1 MANGFGSLY
10 VGSSGLRTA
19 QNGINTL
26 SNNLANLGTAGYVRQ
41 KVVYEDTYYNKFG
54 DASVS
59 AQQAGLGVAIGD
71 VIHARDIFLDQA
83 YRTQSGR
90 AAFYNAG
97 YDAASEVETQLQEMY
112 GQAFQGAITSLYGA
126 FAEFAKNPSDTV
138 NQNLVIQKSQL
149 FISRANGVN
158 DGLREYQM
166 TINTKIK
173 NDVTRVNALGK
184 DIVKLNKDIQRIEA
198 GDTDTAMAL
207 RDQRDLD
214 LDELSSL
221 ANISYREDPDGT
233 VQVRLEGNEFINGV
247 QTNEMGIRYDNTTGF
262 AIPYWTGL
270 SDIPNKKYYD
280 VYDIYNVNP
289 IQGTDSGEI
298 KSLMLARGDKF
309 GNYTDISDLTPEQYE
324 NGISNSIVMNSE
336 SELDKLVNIIVTKVN
351 DLLCPNVNLGT
362 SVKSGNT
369 TIDLTAAGTKI
380 FDPTGKQIS
389 LNADTLVLDTDNCAV
404 GGDGKLPPQELFTR
418 VGTERY
424 KKCVVTDG
432 TNSKEIYV
440 YQEEDQH
447 DLSKSYTLKS
457 LSVNYDLT
465 ENPQHLPNLMQNG
478 SVDYTMG
485 ESIYKLWEVSDYKLN
500 PSDNTPTTLAGFYTK
515 FIGELSSTGSVYD
528 STSNSLN
535 GTKCTIESN
544 RQSVIGV
551 SSDEELTNMIKY
563 QNAYNASSR
572 YINVVNEMIEYMVT
586 SMFSS

>member
-41 KVVYEDTYYNKFG
+41 KVIYEDTYYNKFG
-54 DASVS
+54 SAAVS
-59 AQQAGLGVAIGD
+59 DQQAGLGVGIGD

-97 YDAASEVETQLQEMY
+97 YDAASEVETQLQEIY
-112 GQAFQGAITSLYGA
+112 GQAFQGAITSLYSA

-138 NQNLVIQKSQL
+138 NQNLVIQKCQL
-149 FISRANGVN
+149 FLSRANGVN

-173 NDVTRVNALGK
+173 NDVTRVNELGK

-221 ANISYREDPDGT
+221 ANITYREDVDGT
-233 VQVRLEGNEFINGV
+233 VQVRLEGNEFINEV
-247 QTNEMGIRYDNTTGF
+247 QYNTMSIRYDNTTGF
-262 AIPYWTGL
+262 AIPYWPGL
-270 SDIPNKKYYD
+270 SDVATEKYYD
-280 VYDIYNVNP
+280 VYDIYNVDP
-289 IQGTDSGEI
+289 LQGTDNGEI
-298 KSLMLARGDKF
+298 KSLMLARGEGY
-309 GNYTDISDLTPEQYE
+309 GNYTDITGITSEQYDSK
-324 NGISNSIVMNSE
+324 ISNSIVMNSQA
-336 SELDKLVNIIVTKVN
+336 ELDKLVNTIVSKVN
-351 DLLCPNVNLGT
+351 DLLCPNVKLGT

-369 TIDLTAAGTKI
+369 SIDLTAAGTKI
-380 FDPTGKQIS
+380 YDETGKQVTLS
-389 LNADTLVLDTDNCAV
+389 ADTLVLDSANCAV
-404 GGDGKLPPQELFTR
+404 GADGKLPPQELFTR
-418 VGTERY
+418 VGTDRY
-424 KKCVVTDG
+424 KKYTVTDG
-432 TNSKEIYV
+432 TNSQDLYI
-440 YQEEDQH
+440 YQEEDSH

-465 ENPQHLPNLMQNG
+465 ENPQHIPNLTQNG

-485 ESIYKLWEVSDYKLN
+485 QAIYNLWEVSDYTLN
-500 PSDNTPTTLAGFYTK
+500 PSDNTPTTLTGFYTK
-515 FIGELSSTGSVYD
+515 FIGELSSAGSVYK
-528 STSNSLN
+528 STANSLT
-535 GTKCTIESN
+535 GTKDTIESN
-544 RQSVIGV
+544 RQAVIGV

-572 YINVVNEMIEYMVT
+572 YINVVNQMIEYMVT

>member
-1 MANGFGSLY
+1 M
-10 VGSSGLRTA
+10 
-19 QNGINTL
+19 
-26 SNNLANLGTAGYVRQ
+26 
-41 KVVYEDTYYNKFG
+41 
-54 DASVS
+54 
-59 AQQAGLGVAIGD
+59 
-71 VIHARDIFLDQA
+71 
-83 YRTQSGR
+83 
-90 AAFYNAG
+90 
-97 YDAASEVETQLQEMY
+97 
-112 GQAFQGAITSLYGA
+112 
-126 FAEFAKNPSDTV
+126 
-138 NQNLVIQKSQL
+138 L
-149 FISRANGVN
+149 FRS
-158 DGLREYQM
+158 
-166 TINTKIK
+166 
-173 NDVTRVNALGK
+173 
-184 DIVKLNKDIQRIEA
+184 
-198 GDTDTAMAL
+198 
-207 RDQRDLD
+207 
-214 LDELSSL
+214 
-221 ANISYREDPDGT
+221 
-233 VQVRLEGNEFINGV
+233 
-247 QTNEMGIRYDNTTGF
+247 
-262 AIPYWTGL
+262 
-270 SDIPNKKYYD
+270 
-280 VYDIYNVNP
+280 
-289 IQGTDSGEI
+289 
-298 KSLMLARGDKF
+298 
-309 GNYTDISDLTPEQYE
+309 
-324 NGISNSIVMNSE
+324 
-336 SELDKLVNIIVTKVN
+336 LVNTIVTKVN